1 LLAYTFWH
9 RRNNE
14 VSENSYEEKLIGYH
28 ASLEQSGLQGFLG
41 STVCKLSKVPWLP
54 SDAEVYEDWYV
65 LEGSEVIDKLNE
77 VAVSGARKPGH
88 DDIAK
93 IAGDFRGGLYQLK
106 IGPASNIR
114 GKIAIWLSK
123 PRGTTYESFYDTISE
138 KLDAAK
144 GSLWRRQMVLGPTS
158 EFCITTSE
166 SLAVPEAFK
175 PLVILREIVW
185 QSPRLAHTS

>member
-123 PRGTTYESFYDTISE
+123 PRGTTYKCSSMWMYAFESASSKFE
-138 KLDAAK
+138 GQCQKAK
-144 GSLWRRQMVLGPTS
+144 IIAGINAPSTRPFVLRLV
-158 EFCITTSE
+158 FIT
-166 SLAVPEAFK
+166 PKRIFQK
-175 PLVILREIVW
+175 K
-185 QSPRLAHTS
+185 